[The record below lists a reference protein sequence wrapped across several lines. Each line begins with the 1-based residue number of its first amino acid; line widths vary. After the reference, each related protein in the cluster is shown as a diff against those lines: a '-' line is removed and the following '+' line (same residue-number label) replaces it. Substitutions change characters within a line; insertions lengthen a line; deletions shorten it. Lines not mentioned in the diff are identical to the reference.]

1 MYFIIAHEIGI
12 ISTMNKENRTA
23 VSLGEIDRKILRLLQ
38 QDSTKSL
45 DQIAKKVAI
54 SKTALW
60 NRIQRLQK
68 DKVILK
74 QAAFLDPKRVG
85 LEETFFVVIKTSQH
99 DANWL
104 KQFYLAVKD
113 MPEIMEAHRLAGD
126 MDYIL
131 KVQVS
136 STRGYD
142 EFYKRLVKKVSMN
155 SVTACLSMETLK
167 HETALPL

>member
-1 MYFIIAHEIGI
+1 M
-12 ISTMNKENRTA
+12 SNNTNKSRTE
-23 VSLGEIDRKILRLLQ
+23 SILGETDRKILRLLQ

-45 DQIAKKVAI
+45 DQIAKKVGI

-60 NRIQRLQK
+60 NRIQRLQQ
-68 DKVILK
+68 DKVIIR
-74 QAAFLDPKRVG
+74 QAAFVDPNRVG
-85 LEETFFVVIKTSQH
+85 LEEIFFVVIKTSQH
-99 DANWL
+99 DADWL
-104 KQFYLAVKD
+104 KQFYLAVKV

-131 KVQVS
+131 KVQVA
-136 STRGYD
+136 STRAYD
-142 EFYKRLVKKVSMN
+142 EFYKRLVAKVSMN

>member
-1 MYFIIAHEIGI
+1 M
-12 ISTMNKENRTA
+12 SNNSNKSRTE
-23 VSLGEIDRKILRLLQ
+23 SILGETDRKILRLLQ

-45 DQIAKKVAI
+45 DQIAKKVGI

-60 NRIQRLQK
+60 NRIQRLQQ
-68 DKVILK
+68 DKVIIR
-74 QAAFLDPKRVG
+74 QAAFVDPNRVG
-85 LEETFFVVIKTSQH
+85 LEEIFFVVIKTSQH
-99 DANWL
+99 DADWL
-104 KQFYLAVKD
+104 KQFYLAVKV

-131 KVQVS
+131 KVQVA
-136 STRGYD
+136 STRAYD
-142 EFYKRLVKKVSMN
+142 EFYKRLVAKVSMN

>member
-1 MYFIIAHEIGI
+1 MSNKNNEI
-12 ISTMNKENRTA
+12 RTE
-23 VSLGEIDRKILRLLQ
+23 VSLGEMDRKILRLLQ
-38 QDSTKSL
+38 EDSTKSL

-60 NRIQRLQK
+60 NRIQRLQQ
-68 DKVILK
+68 DKVIIK
-74 QAAFLDPKRVG
+74 QAAFLDPDLVG
-85 LEETFFVVIKTSQH
+85 LSETFFVAIKTSEH
-99 DANWL
+99 DADWL
-104 KQFYLAVKD
+104 KKFHGAIQD

-131 KVQVS
+131 KVQVA
-136 STRGYD
+136 STRAYD
-142 EFYKRLVKKVSMN
+142 EFYKRLISKVTMN